1 MLRGTND
8 LTSSMGRDPI
18 ANMSNQVLSS
28 SSVLF
33 LEVNVGEERSSVCV
47 STLRA
52 WSEILNET
60 EDLEVVVAIPGQ
72 YITPYD
78 NSQE

>member
-1 MLRGTND
+1 
-8 LTSSMGRDPI
+8 MGRDPI

-28 SSVLF
+28 SPVLF

>member
-1 MLRGTND
+1 
-8 LTSSMGRDPI
+8 MGREPI

-28 SSVLF
+28 SPVLF

>member
-1 MLRGTND
+1 
-8 LTSSMGRDPI
+8 MGRDPI

-28 SSVLF
+28 SPVLF

-52 WSEILNET
+52 WSEIPNET
-60 EDLEVVVAIPGQ
+60 KDSEVVVAIPGQ
-72 YITPYD
+72 YTTPYD

>member
-1 MLRGTND
+1 
-8 LTSSMGRDPI
+8 MGRDPI